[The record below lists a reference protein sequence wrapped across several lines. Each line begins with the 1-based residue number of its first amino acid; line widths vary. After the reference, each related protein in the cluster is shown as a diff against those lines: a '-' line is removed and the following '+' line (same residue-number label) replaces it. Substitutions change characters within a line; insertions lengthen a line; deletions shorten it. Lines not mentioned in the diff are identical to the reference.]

1 MKWSLCLL
9 MSLISATACVVE
21 DKPVADAGTGGNGGM
36 GGDAGNPCGCPDEE
50 PVCLDDMMTCV
61 ECTAEETGACT
72 STAPVCD
79 PDTNTC
85 VCRDDADCKDPAF
98 AQCNTETRECIPCND
113 NTQCDGVDGLLN
125 PTNNVCN
132 SDNVCV
138 DCTLET
144 EAESC
149 PPNRTCNP
157 STSECTGQA
166 AGSLEVCDA
175 CVADSECGD
184 STGASDAFKCVPLNY
199 QGDRFP
205 DDTTGFCLK
214 SIELGGSCSNPYR
227 IVVEETSLSGAEADD
242 YCGINEDLTTC
253 PAVQALLADTP
264 CDPENGDEDCPQ
276 PAGLCRELP
285 GVVNRCTYPCESLV
299 ECVTPGS
306 TCNQSLPEES
316 RYCGS

>member
-1 MKWSLCLL
+1 

-85 VCRDDADCKDPAF
+85 VCRDDADCKDRAF

-166 AGSLEVCDA
+166 AGSLEVCES

-184 STGASDAFKCVPLNY
+184 DVDQSPSDNFRCVPMFYPNEETP
-199 QGDRFP
+199 FP
-205 DDTTGFCLK
+205 DTGGGFCL
-214 SIELGGSCSNPYR
+214 ETFALGGCEQPYAIR
-227 IVVEETSLSGAEADD
+227 INERASLSDPTLRS
-242 YCGINEDLTTC
+242 YCGINEDLATC
-253 PAVQALLADTP
+253 PAVRALKTNQTCPGGEDTE
-264 CDPENGDEDCPQ
+264 CPES
-276 PAGLCRELP
+276 GLCRAVGGLSD
-285 GVVNRCTYPCESLV
+285 RCTYRCSDVV
-299 ECVTPGS
+299 ECKEPGIPGS
-306 TCNQSLPEES
+306 TCDSPDMDD
-316 RYCGS
+316 YCGG